1 MRSQRLTQLAVL
13 ILSATLF
20 SPAPAAEIS
29 PELQKAAS
37 QAMLMQLQPTVQQGI
52 LIEIQKIHPD
62 KHWILGSATLI
73 LPSHLD
79 DVPETRLFMAQYI
92 ANHWRVAIEGSEQY
106 ALLLEQ
112 APDALFAPNERKLLL
127 HSQSVNQRQKPRA
140 PLAEVQTGLGLP
152 WVEGTAWRL
161 TGGPHGDDQTSRPFN
176 SLDFAGGNGRVLA
189 PRDGLI
195 YQSCLRNGSGLITLV
210 HDNGFTSSYYHMEN
224 LTNLSNGAAVRKGTY
239 LGNIGMGLPC
249 GGSTTGPHVHFAL
262 KQGSNKTPVDGKVI
276 GGWLFREGNVP
287 YQGYASRNGKQ
298 VNVGGELLNYG
309 GGNALPSG
317 KVTPG
322 NNENTVNLRQSPSL
336 SAAIVGSLQRGEAV
350 AIVCTSQGDWVDG
363 VWGRTQLWNRLS
375 VGSWISDGFIDT
387 GSNQAVAPPC

>member
-1 MRSQRLTQLAVL
+1 
-13 ILSATLF
+13 
-20 SPAPAAEIS
+20 
-29 PELQKAAS
+29 
-37 QAMLMQLQPTVQQGI
+37 
-52 LIEIQKIHPD
+52 
-62 KHWILGSATLI
+62 
-73 LPSHLD
+73 
-79 DVPETRLFMAQYI
+79 
-92 ANHWRVAIEGSEQY
+92 
-106 ALLLEQ
+106 
-112 APDALFAPNERKLLL
+112 
-127 HSQSVNQRQKPRA
+127 
-140 PLAEVQTGLGLP
+140 
-152 WVEGTAWRL
+152 
-161 TGGPHGDDQTSRPFN
+161 
-176 SLDFAGGNGRVLA
+176 
-189 PRDGLI
+189 
-195 YQSCLRNGSGLITLV
+195 
-210 HDNGFTSSYYHMEN
+210 MEN

-239 LGNIGMGLPC
+239 LGRIGMGLPC

-287 YQGYASRNGKQ
+287 YQGYASRNSKQ